1 MITLLTELM
10 LAFTAIVLGALSIL
24 MFWSR
29 QSFKRLD
36 EEFYRREMQ
45 REINKKRRSF

>member
-10 LAFTAIVLGALSIL
+10 LAFTAIVLGALSIF

-29 QSFKRLD
+29 RQFKRQD
-36 EEFYRREMQ
+36 AEFFRREMQ